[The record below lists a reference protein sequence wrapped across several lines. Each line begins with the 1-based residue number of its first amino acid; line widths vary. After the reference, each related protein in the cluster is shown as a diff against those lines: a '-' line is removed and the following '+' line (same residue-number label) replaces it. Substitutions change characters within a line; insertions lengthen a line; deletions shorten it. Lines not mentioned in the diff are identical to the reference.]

1 MHIKFNA
8 YIFCIYMHIFCMFV
22 HMYAIEVN
30 LWGKCIAYF
39 CIFLHIFAY
48 FYAYLCIFMLMHI
61 LAYNAHQDKY
71 VAYYAYFR
79 NAYLCIVSFAYFCM
93 FYAYMCLWIFAYEW
107 IFVICIDLYILAY
120 KTYILHISFVHILHI
135 FCIFCTAY
143 SCIFWNAF
151 SASWCKLCIYM
162 HILSFLAYVTFTFH
176 SGIVWSKLVMWDFVE
191 DSKPDSRFPGIG
203 GWSLIGGIVLTV
215 CDRTH
220 RSSVGVLRR
229 PRWLLACRVVDIV
242 PSQAVR
248 PPLPETWTIG
258 TKSTRRAA
266 TPAMMK
272 PRRESSRPALRLF
285 AGKIAAEATRWWL
298 GCGDDSLKQR
308 GAELILQMHDV
319 VDSAGSLGPCVKC
332 DVTVSVAKY
341 LHNFLAYQHL
351 VKPWQYPSRLRM
363 LLYILASL
371 GSIHRGFVRCS
382 MLSC

>member
-61 LAYNAHQDKY
+61 LAYNAYQDIY
-71 VAYYAYFR
+71 IAYYAYFR
-79 NAYLCIVSFAYFCM
+79 NAYLCIVSFSYFCM
-93 FYAYMCLWIFAYEW
+93 FYMCLWIFAYEW
-107 IFVICIDLYILAY
+107 IFVICIVLYILAY
-120 KTYILHISFVHILHI
+120 KTYILHISFVHAYFLHILYCIFLHI
-135 FCIFCTAY
+135 FEMLV
-143 SCIFWNAF
+143 

-272 PRRESSRPALRLF
+272 PRRESSRPALRLP
-285 AGKIAAEATRWWL
+285 AKLLRRRLDGGLVAALE
-298 GCGDDSLKQR
+298 QR
-308 GAELILQMHDV
+308 GAELILQMQDV
-319 VDSAGSLGPCVKC
+319 VDCAGSLGPCVKC

-371 GSIHRGFVRCS
+371 GSIHWGFVRYS

>member
-120 KTYILHISFVHILHI
+120 KTYILHISFVHMVHI
-135 FCIFCTAY
+135 FCIFGTAY

-151 SASWCKLCIYM
+151 FCILMQIM
-162 HILSFLAYVTFTFH
+162 HLYAYFEFSCICNIYISFRH
-176 SGIVWSKLVMWDFVE
+176 SLEQIGNVGFCGRFKAWFKVSRDRRM
-191 DSKPDSRFPGIG
+191 KPDWR
-203 GWSLIGGIVLTV
+203 
-215 CDRTH
+215 H
-220 RSSVGVLRR
+220 R
-229 PRWLLACRVVDIV
+229 A
-242 PSQAVR
+242 
-248 PPLPETWTIG
+248 
-258 TKSTRRAA
+258 
-266 TPAMMK
+266 
-272 PRRESSRPALRLF
+272 
-285 AGKIAAEATRWWL
+285 
-298 GCGDDSLKQR
+298 DSLWS
-308 GAELILQMHDV
+308 
-319 VDSAGSLGPCVKC
+319 DSSE
-332 DVTVSVAKY
+332 
-341 LHNFLAYQHL
+341 
-351 VKPWQYPSRLRM
+351 
-363 LLYILASL
+363 
-371 GSIHRGFVRCS
+371 
-382 MLSC
+382 